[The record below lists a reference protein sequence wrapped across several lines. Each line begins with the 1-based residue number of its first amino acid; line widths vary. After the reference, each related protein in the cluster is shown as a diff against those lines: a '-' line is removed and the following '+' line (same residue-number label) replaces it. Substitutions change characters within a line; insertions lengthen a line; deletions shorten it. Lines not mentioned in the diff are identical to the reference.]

1 MKKIEIA
8 PSTKTG
14 FHHWLAQRVSA
25 VALIP
30 LIIWLVLSL
39 VEIALDPEGYLPVFF
54 AYPFNALMGILLIN
68 TSLYHG
74 SLGMRVI
81 IEDYISNGFKIYF
94 YIMLINF
101 ISILTGVAST
111 IAILRLHLLN

>member
-14 FHHWLAQRVSA
+14 FHHWLSQRVSA

-39 VEIALDPEGYLPVFF
+39 IEIALDPEGYLPVFLHIHLTLSWQF
-54 AYPFNALMGILLIN
+54 
-68 TSLYHG
+68 
-74 SLGMRVI
+74 
-81 IEDYISNGFKIYF
+81 YF
-94 YIMLINF
+94 LVHHFIM
-101 ISILTGVAST
+101 A
-111 IAILRLHLLN
+111 RLA